1 MSRSSSREAIMEAT
15 LTALTTHGYAD
26 LTIQA
31 IADEFDK
38 SKSLILYHYNS
49 KDALMAA
56 FMEWLLEDFLAKV
69 EDAGSDDPATRL
81 RRMAELVVVGDG
93 DENERAFQTAL
104 LELRAQ
110 APYNEALREQLV
122 ENDRRIREQIAA
134 DVRDGIDRGQFRDV
148 DPEQFAAAFRSAIE
162 GAQSHNVILGED
174 APTESALA
182 GIERQLIDEL
192 LYADSATKGK
202 TTGGRGGDVELEAN
216 H

>member
-1 MSRSSSREAIMEAT
+1 MEAT